1 MVEMLVS
8 LCLVATYNPRTPAVK
23 LDVAYYLLLLLLRII
38 SVM

>member
-8 LCLVATYNPRTPAVK
+8 HCLVATYNPRTPAVR
-23 LDVAYYLLLLLLRII
+23 LDAAYYLLLLLLRII